1 MKKFFDYLNDLIN
14 IKLGRTTPG
23 EAPVRIDGDPLLGS
37 LDSEACEAVRF
48 RASHIEPIE
57 DEA

>member
-1 MKKFFDYLNDLIN
+1 MKKFFGYLKDLIN

-23 EAPVRIDGDPLLGS
+23 EAPVRVDGDPLLGS
-37 LDSEACEAVRF
+37 VAGEGWEAVRF

-57 DEA
+57 DET